1 MLSHDNI
8 YWECMTAIKIS
19 QSRKKEEV
27 FVSYLPL
34 SHIAGQFQDVWV
46 ALLSL
51 STVVFADHNALKGS
65 LIDTLKDARPTIFVG
80 VPRVWEKMK
89 EGMQD
94 KGRAVGG
101 LKKMVADACKKA
113 GLDFHL
119 NDNSSLMYTV
129 GKKAIYPKVTEAL
142 GLDRTKMF
150 LSGAAPLGEETLKYF
165 MSLDIVIQEAY
176 GMSETTGIHT
186 GMVGKPKIDSVGQA
200 VPGAELKIIGQDS
213 KGEGEICMR
222 GRNTMMGYLN
232 REDKTKEDV
241 DAEGW
246 IHSGDVG
253 SIDADGY
260 LFITGNP
267 LKLRGFDI
275 KFHHNEL
282 SCFI

>member
-8 YWECMTAIKIS
+8 YWECMMAIKIS
-19 QSRKKEEV
+19 EARKKEEV

-46 ALLSL
+46 ALLCL
-51 STVVFADHNALKGS
+51 GTVVFADHMALKGT
-65 LIDTLKDARPTIFVG
+65 LVETLKEARPTIFVG
-80 VPRVWEKMK
+80 VPRVWEKIK
-89 EGMQD
+89 EGIQD

-113 GLDFHL
+113 GLEYHL
-119 NDNSSLMYTV
+119 NDNDSIMYSV

-142 GLDRTKMF
+142 GLDRTKQF
-150 LSGAAPLGEETLKYF
+150 VSGAAPLGEETLKYF
-165 MSLDIVIQEAY
+165 MSLNIVIQEAY

-186 GMVGKPKIDSVGQA
+186 GMLGKPKINSVGRA
-200 VPGAELKIIGQDS
+200 VPGAEIKIIGEDS

-232 REDKTKEDV
+232 REDKTTGDV

-253 SIDADGY
+253 SIDDDGY
-260 LFITGNP
+260 LYITGNSF
-267 LKLRGFDI
+267 KQWT
-275 KFHHNEL
+275 
-282 SCFI
+282 FIYLFQ